1 MPWLQQWLFVFCQN
15 MYCGLLMWER
25 HTSLCT
31 HQFPAQ
37 HSVLPKLSAKLLFD
51 VVMQQHLMNMVH
63 NAQVDDILLILAVAD
78 AHSALHL
85 HSMCLQVIAHS
96 ELSILTLEKELS
108 KSAMEEVVDLRR
120 RLGVPELDMD
130 SQQAKQ
136 CKRIYRA
143 LDLDDVELVQMLL
156 KEERT
161 TLNYTYGLHYAAMY
175 CDPKIMV
182 DLLKLE
188 IAGDL
193 GDMWLAHLSRY
204 WFFH

>member
-1 MPWLQQWLFVFCQN
+1 VLLF
-15 MYCGLLMWER
+15 
-25 HTSLCT
+25 
-31 HQFPAQ
+31 
-37 HSVLPKLSAKLLFD
+37 SVLP
-51 VVMQQHLMNMVH
+51 VV
-63 NAQVDDILLILAVAD
+63 
-78 AHSALHL
+78 
-85 HSMCLQVIAHS
+85 LQVFKKFLAGEGQS
-96 ELSILTLEKELS
+96 W
-108 KSAMEEVVDLRR
+108 MLRWGEGIMNVTC
-120 RLGVPELDMD
+120 LCGGN
-130 SQQAKQ
+130 
-136 CKRIYRA
+136 RA

-188 IAGDL
+188 TAGDL

>member
-37 HSVLPKLSAKLLFD
+37 HSVLPKLSVKLLFD

-63 NAQVDDILLILAVAD
+63 NARVDDILLILAVAD

-130 SQQAKQ
+130 SPKAKQ
-136 CKRIYRA
+136 CKRIYRQSSH
-143 LDLDDVELVQMLL
+143 LISHLGLRFWLTSRILHTCQNL
-156 KEERT
+156 KFV
-161 TLNYTYGLHYAAMY
+161 LFSAAVL
-175 CDPKIMV
+175 CPSSSF
-182 DLLKLE
+182 
-188 IAGDL
+188 A
-193 GDMWLAHLSRY
+193 S
-204 WFFH
+204 F